1 MTNAVPSL
9 KELAAQVVVENND
22 VNQLQPVLPPELI
35 NYLQTLNGEISLELA
50 TRFYDRYH
58 EMFQTFAALGG
69 QDADVAT
76 IDQLLASY
84 QQLVLMHDQAAQ
96 ALATA
101 MATAVN
107 STDPAWR
114 DYTVTLLTDVQE
126 HVTTLGHRVENMI
139 EHLTWLRS
147 AF

>member
-9 KELAAQVVVENND
+9 RELAAQVVVENND
-22 VNQLQPVLPPELI
+22 VSQLQPVLPAELI
-35 NYLQTLNGEISLELA
+35 DYLRTLNGEISLDLA
-50 TRFYDRYH
+50 TKFYDRYN

-76 IDQLLASY
+76 IDQLLAGY
-84 QQLVLMHDQAAQ
+84 QQLLLMHDQAAQ
-96 ALATA
+96 ALVTA
-101 MATAVN
+101 MSTAIN
-107 STDPAWR
+107 STDQAWR

-126 HVTTLGHRVENMI
+126 HVATLGHRVETMI
-139 EHLTWLRS
+139 EHLTWLRT